1 MARRGVGQRIV
12 GYQCHMSDTTSG
24 RAGTSFDSLRRW
36 NLGVGLVHL
45 VQAIAILVLSNDFSI
60 PVESKVQTGPPGT
73 PLEVDKVFFDLPY
86 APVIAAFLLL
96 AAIDHLLTATVARG
110 WYERNLARCVN
121 PARWVEYSI
130 SASLMVVLIAMLPGI
145 TNLYA
150 LIAIFGV
157 NAAMI
162 LFGWLMEREN
172 PPGQPVTWWAF
183 AFGSI
188 AGAVPWIAITTAI
201 VVSELDGE
209 DGVPGFVYGIFVS
222 LFLLFNCFALN
233 QWLQYRRTGRFA
245 DYLYGERA
253 YLVLSLVAKS
263 ALAWQVFAGTLA
275 G

>member
-1 MARRGVGQRIV
+1 MADDARF
-12 GYQCHMSDTTSG
+12 TN
-24 RAGTSFDSLRRW
+24 LRRW
-36 NLGVGLVHL
+36 NIGVGLVHL
-45 VQAIAILVLSNDFSI
+45 VQAVAIVVLSNDFSI
-60 PVESKVQTGPPGT
+60 PVQARVQTGPPGT
-73 PLEVDKVFFDLPY
+73 PLGDDKTFFDLPY

-96 AAIDHLLTATVARG
+96 AAADHLLTATVARR
-110 WYERNLARCVN
+110 WYERQLERGIN
-121 PARWVEYSI
+121 PARWAEYSI
-130 SASLMVVLIAMLPGI
+130 SASLMIVLIAMLPGI

-150 LIAIFGV
+150 LIALFGV

-172 PPGQPVTWWAF
+172 PPGQPVSWWAF
-183 AFGSI
+183 GFGCV

-201 VVSELDGE
+201 VVSEIDGE

-233 QWLQYRRTGRFA
+233 QWLQYRKHGRFA
-245 DYLYGERA
+245 DYLYGEKV

-275 G
+275 S

>member
-1 MARRGVGQRIV
+1 MP
-12 GYQCHMSDTTSG
+12 DTTFS
-24 RAGTSFDSLRRW
+24 SLARW
-36 NLGVGLVHL
+36 NIRVGLAHL
-45 VQAIAILVLSNDFSI
+45 VQAIAIVALGNGFSI
-60 PVESKVQTGPPGT
+60 PVEGKVQTGPPGT
-73 PLEVDKVFFDLPY
+73 PLEVDKVFFDLPF
-86 APVIAAFLLL
+86 APVIAAFLLF

-110 WYERNLARCVN
+110 WYERTITSGIN
-121 PARWVEYSI
+121 PARWAEYSI

-150 LIAIFGV
+150 LIGLFAV

-172 PPGQPVTWWAF
+172 PPGQDVTWWAF
-183 AFGSI
+183 AFGCVV
-188 AGAVPWIAITTAI
+188 GVVPWIAITIALA
-201 VVSELDGE
+201 VSQSEG

-233 QWLQYRRTGRFA
+233 QWLQYRRKGRFA
-245 DYLYGERA
+245 DYVYGEKV

-275 G
+275 D

>member
-1 MARRGVGQRIV
+1 MPE
-12 GYQCHMSDTTSG
+12 TTFS
-24 RAGTSFDSLRRW
+24 SLRRW
-36 NLGVGLVHL
+36 NIGVGLAHL
-45 VQAIAILVLSNDFSI
+45 LQAVAILAISNDFSI
-60 PVESKVQTGPPGT
+60 PVEGKVQTGPPGT
-73 PLEVDKVFFDLPY
+73 PLEVDKVFFDLPF
-86 APVIAAFLLL
+86 APVIAVFLLF
-96 AAIDHLLTATVARG
+96 ATADHLLTATVARG
-110 WYERNLARCVN
+110 WYERTITRGIN
-121 PARWVEYSI
+121 PARWAEYSI

-150 LIAIFGV
+150 LIGLFAV

-183 AFGSI
+183 VFGCI
-188 AGAVPWIAITTAI
+188 VGIVPWIAITIAL
-201 VVSELDGE
+201 VVSQSEG

-233 QWLQYRRTGRFA
+233 QWLQYRRKGRFA
-245 DYLYGERA
+245 DYVYGEKV

-275 G
+275 D